1 VSGKHTRQIIGEGM
15 SITEDEMEYEFYDW
29 EAKLGKE
36 DAILT
41 CAEEWGMS
49 RHTVE
54 RLIKKWENRL
64 WQ

>member
-1 VSGKHTRQIIGEGM
+1 M
-15 SITEDEMEYEFYDW
+15 SEDEMEYEFNGW
-29 EAKLGKE
+29 EAKLGRE

-49 RHTVE
+49 IHTVE
-54 RLIKKWENRL
+54 RLIKKWENQL

>member
-1 VSGKHTRQIIGEGM
+1 M
-15 SITEDEMEYEFYDW
+15 STTDDDREFEYYEW
-29 EAKLGKE
+29 ETKLGKE

-54 RLIKKWENRL
+54 RLVEKWENRL

>member
-1 VSGKHTRQIIGEGM
+1 VSGKHTRQIIGVSIM
-15 SITEDEMEYEFYDW
+15 SEDEMEYEFLDW
-29 EAKLGKE
+29 ETKLGRE

>member
-1 VSGKHTRQIIGEGM
+1 M
-15 SITEDEMEYEFYDW
+15 SIPEDDMEYEFYDW
-29 EAKLGKE
+29 EAKLGRE

-49 RHTVE
+49 RYTVE